1 MRVMRGYKLFG
12 SWGKGVR
19 YNSRRT
25 KHRNFFNS
33 MSEGRAA
40 SIGASNFWLRDR
52 DRFGSVVRKP
62 RVNYGWGHWIG
73 GKKAAIDYASKKGAG
88 W

>member
-1 MRVMRGYKLFG
+1 MRGYSFRG
-12 SWGKGVR
+12 SWRKSVR
-19 YNSRRT
+19 YSSR
-25 KHRNFFNS
+25 
-33 MSEGRAA
+33 
-40 SIGASNFWLRDR
+40 I
-52 DRFGSVVRKP
+52 RKP